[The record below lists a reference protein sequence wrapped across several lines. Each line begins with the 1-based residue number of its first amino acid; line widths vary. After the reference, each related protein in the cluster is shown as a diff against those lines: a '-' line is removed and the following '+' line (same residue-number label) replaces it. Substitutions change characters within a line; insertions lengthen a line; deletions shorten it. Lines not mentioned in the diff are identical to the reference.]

1 MTRTGKTPNSMIALI
16 ETGSGLP
23 RAMAAIGRLA
33 SAARHAARAVRL
45 FDFGASL
52 SPSRTN
58 RAQGQYQAVRIPF
71 AIGNTALPHLI
82 SKQQNSTVRVEAGPG
97 MTGGQVRI
105 GGLSSKTLPGTA
117 KVLQFF
123 DRVVGLLEGTVI
135 ASSQRIRRT
144 HPGLAPQVPALG
156 AAYAQTLASFSNLGK
171 AMLALVVSVSSRALL
186 SMAHAMDGLTRV
198 VQHHPPISAITA
210 AIAPT
215 PIATAVMGAAHFFFQ
230 DTLIPAPIRGWQN
243 VLRLLSNLGVTS
255 GLRWLG
261 RLASISEFGV
271 MPAGLSLGRDLVIIA
286 PALAAPELHRQRNAA
301 KWAMSRWIEAGPG
314 SGMAQ
319 AGNAIAALTAGI
331 RSALQLSATPS
342 GPPRAMTGIRIVENA
357 AIVAWPALMPRTMRR
372 AAAAAAFAAPLMLAG
387 APAGA
392 RAAAPPISN
401 HTLCTAIPP
410 SAVRTEQNSI
420 VINYA
425 PNVTIHSEEPGDT
438 AALTRRVMEV
448 LERHGRELHQVL
460 AREMVRQQRQDF

>member
-1 MTRTGKTPNSMIALI
+1 MTRTGKTPNPMIALI

-33 SAARHAARAVRL
+33 SAARHAARTVRL
-45 FDFGASL
+45 VDFGASL
-52 SPSRTN
+52 SPSRTD
-58 RAQGQYQAVRIPF
+58 RTQVQYQAVRVPST
-71 AIGNTALPHLI
+71 IGNTALPHLI
-82 SKQQNSTVRVEAGPG
+82 SKQQNPTLGVETGPG
-97 MTGGQVRI
+97 VTGGQARI
-105 GGLSSKTLPGTA
+105 GGLSSKTLPDIA

-123 DRVVGLLEGTVI
+123 HRLVGLLEGTVA

-144 HPGLAPQVPALG
+144 HLGLAPDAPAPG

-186 SMAHAMDGLTRV
+186 SMARAMDGLARV
-198 VQHHPPISAITA
+198 VQHHPSISAITA
-210 AIAPT
+210 AIALT

-230 DTLIPAPIRGWQN
+230 NTLIPAPNREWQN

-261 RLASISEFGV
+261 RLISLSEFDV

-286 PALAAPELHRQRNAA
+286 PALAAPELHRHRNAA
-301 KWAMSRWIEAGPG
+301 KWAMSRWIEAGLG
-314 SGMAQ
+314 SGIAQ

-331 RSALQLSATPS
+331 RSALQLSATPAA
-342 GPPRAMTGIRIVENA
+342 PPRGMTSVRVVETA
-357 AIVAWPALMPRTMRR
+357 AIVAQPALISRTMRR
-372 AAAAAAFAAPLMLAG
+372 AAAAAAFAAPLMLAR
-387 APAGA
+387 APAGT
-392 RAAAPPISN
+392 RAATPLISN
-401 HTLCTAIPP
+401 RTLCTAIPL
-410 SAVRTEQNSI
+410 SAARAGQNSI

-425 PNVTIHSEEPGDT
+425 PNVTIHSEEPSDT